1 MYFCDLKRY
10 FLEIAYKGTGY
21 VGWQVQPNGVSVQQK
36 VDEALQTILRD
47 DIYCLGCGRTDAGV
61 HAEQFFLHFET
72 DKEFPEN
79 FILRI
84 NTFLPTGIAVKRLI
98 PVHEKAHARFDAKM
112 RAYEYR
118 VTFEKNAFLNELLLY
133 RHIDDLDFE
142 KMQAACEI
150 VKQYDDFPSFCKS
163 KQGSKT
169 TIVHLKE
176 LYWRKEGN
184 QCILYVS
191 ADRFLRGMV
200 RLMVGA
206 MIQIGKNKMTLEE
219 LNEGIKNK
227 QRFKMAMSAPA
238 HGLFLVRVEY
248 SYL

>member
-1 MYFCDLKRY
+1 MRY

-21 VGWQVQPNGVSVQQK
+21 VGWQIQPNGVSVQQK
-36 VDEALQTILRD
+36 VDEALQTILRA
-47 DIYCLGCGRTDAGV
+47 DIHCLGCGRTDAGV
-61 HAEQFFLHFET
+61 HAEQFFLHFDT
-72 DKEFPEN
+72 DKIFPDN

-84 NTFLPTGIAVKRLI
+84 NTFLPQGIAVKKLI
-98 PVHEKAHARFDAKM
+98 PVHEKAHARFDATM

-133 RHIDDLDFE
+133 RHLDDLDFDLMH
-142 KMQAACEI
+142 KACEI
-150 VKQYDDFPSFCKS
+150 VKKYNDFPSFCKS

-169 TIVHLKE
+169 TIVNIKE

-184 QCILYVS
+184 LSILYVS

-206 MIQIGKNKMTLEE
+206 MIQIGKHKMTLEE
-219 LNEGIKNK
+219 FDEGIKNK
-227 QRFKMAMSAPA
+227 ERFKMAMSAPA
-238 HGLFLVRVEY
+238 HALFLIKVEY
-248 SYL
+248 PYIS